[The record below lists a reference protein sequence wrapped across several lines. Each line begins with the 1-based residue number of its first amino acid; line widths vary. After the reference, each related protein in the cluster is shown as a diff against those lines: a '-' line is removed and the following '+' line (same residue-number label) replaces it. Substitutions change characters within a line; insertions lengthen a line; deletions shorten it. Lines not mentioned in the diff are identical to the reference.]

1 MNLKKATVEFDDQL
15 IQHPCLVDMDNETWN
30 GFINPYLNQI
40 ERDRMI
46 AKQVEQYPDE
56 LEFVEEL
63 KSITSEKINGED
75 YYYFGGAYC
84 WSYVE
89 EEEIILVPYD
99 KTKSMQLRI
108 EKLIEENESLYSI
121 IQTNEKE
128 IKNLL
133 KEKDE

>member
-30 GFINPYLNQI
+30 GFINPYLNQT

-133 KEKDE
+133 KEKN

>member
-30 GFINPYLNQI
+30 GFINPYLNQT

-89 EEEIILVPYD
+89 EGEIILVPYD

-133 KEKDE
+133 KEQN

>member
-30 GFINPYLNQI
+30 GFINPYLNQT

-99 KTKSMQLRI
+99 QTKSMQLRI

-128 IKNLL
+128 INNL
-133 KEKDE
+133 KEKV

>member
-99 KTKSMQLRI
+99 QTKSMQLRI

-133 KEKDE
+133 KEKD

>member
-99 KTKSMQLRI
+99 QTKSMQLRI

-133 KEKDE
+133 KEKV

>member
-30 GFINPYLNQI
+30 GFINPYLNQT

-99 KTKSMQLRI
+99 QTKSMQLRI

-133 KEKDE
+133 KEQD

>member
-40 ERDRMI
+40 ERDKMI
-46 AKQVEQYPDE
+46 AKQLEQYPDE

-99 KTKSMQLRI
+99 QTKSMQLRI

-133 KEKDE
+133 KEKV

>member
-30 GFINPYLNQI
+30 GFINPYLNQT

-46 AKQVEQYPDE
+46 AKRVEQYPDE

-63 KSITSEKINGED
+63 KSIPSEKINGED

-84 WSYVE
+84 WFYVE
-89 EEEIILVPYD
+89 EEEII
-99 KTKSMQLRI
+99 
-108 EKLIEENESLYSI
+108 
-121 IQTNEKE
+121 
-128 IKNLL
+128 
-133 KEKDE
+133 